1 MARRRPVA
9 GDRRNNGRLL
19 MRRFSLSL
27 SAIVFLAI
35 GIILLT
41 LVTYSPLP
49 ALAASLASPEIQF
62 AILLSLVTS
71 TVSTV
76 VCIAIAIPVAY
87 SLSRYRF
94 FGKRGVELVLP
105 LPLTLPPLVAGIAL
119 LLFFGTTPWGKALD
133 QAGFAVIFTPLGIIV
148 AEVFVNLPY
157 MIRILRSSFS
167 SINPRYE
174 YVAKTLGCTESGAF
188 LRVTLPMARSGL
200 LAGTVITWSKAMG
213 EFGAVLMLAGATTMR
228 TETLPIALYLNIS
241 GGDLDLAVAAATI
254 LILISLATLCA
265 VEYFDRDVHVF

>member
-1 MARRRPVA
+1 MKKI
-9 GDRRNNGRLL
+9 
-19 MRRFSLSL
+19 SLAL
-27 SAIVFLAI
+27 TAIVFCVISGTLL
-35 GIILLT
+35 GLII
-41 LVTYSPLP
+41 YSPLP
-49 ALAASLASPEIQF
+49 ILARSLVSPEIQF

-71 TVSTV
+71 VASTL
-76 VCIAIAIPVAY
+76 VCIAVAIPVAY
-87 SLSRYRF
+87 ALARYTF
-94 FGKRGVELVLP
+94 PGKQIATLILT

-133 QAGFAVIFTPLGIIV
+133 NAGFGVIFTPLGIIV

-157 MIRILRSSFS
+157 MIRIMRSTFDA
-167 SINPRYE
+167 INPRFE
-174 YVAKTLGCTESGAF
+174 HVAKTLGCTETGAF
-188 LRVTLPMARSGL
+188 FRVTLPMARHGL

-241 GGDLDLAVAAATI
+241 TGDVDLAVAAATI
-254 LILISLATLCA
+254 LILISLVALCT